1 MGLNF
6 GDKPTTTTG
15 TQLGQYPEW
24 MKKDMLEAQD
34 AYKRLYESNLK
45 RGYRPYTGMTTAGF
59 TPEQIASQQG
69 LASLVGSQAPI
80 QQEALGLTRGVS
92 SDFTPDQAQ
101 KYMSPYLR
109 ASLDA
114 QKAAAQRQFEGTKL
128 PQFEAEAVAAGGMS
142 GLGSRAGVQAA
153 ELQAGQNRLM
163 ADLEATG
170 QQKAYEDAQN
180 LFKSQKDRER
190 QAALALQ
197 TLNKEMFSGS
207 LKEQALLDAIGTEK
221 QQMAQ
226 TMLDEAQ
233 AKYYDKEEFARNE
246 LNKWYQSLLGNPIWK
261 QPNYQTAGTQ
271 AGGGPGLG
279 KTLMSLAG
287 IGLGLGGFK
296 LPFKGG
302 GSIGGGLAST
312 FQARP
317 YMNYMRRNMGGQV
330 VPPVVYRQE
339 NGQVVGED
347 DRSAIMKFLF
357 PGPSMAK
364 RGTMPKP
371 RINFPSKGDIEGDAE
386 ISKLLKTQKKLESL
400 RPKPNLQNVLK
411 GVTNQ
416 ASPDSAIPLK
426 QFTEGYKDEAKG
438 LSGLKKLSD
447 TPQAVDTTQADI
459 DKFLKKEGVGAAPDA
474 RDADDTEAA
483 FGAMERMGKVI
494 GGWNN
499 GRPIWIDAAASKKT
513 GKDYVDNL
521 VIDGVNATKKS
532 IDGQVAAKAKQITS
546 NESFNTKFAA
556 DVRKDIKTYTD
567 KVEARIGDDPYQR
580 QKFWFTVAAAI
591 GKPGGNAFTNLAN
604 GLKEA
609 TSNLD
614 LDRKEKNKLLNALDK
629 QRFNLETKVKE
640 KELAANLKGV
650 ELTAA
655 QETLLAKKG
664 QFIQDAVIKA
674 MNAGASFQKAL
685 AAARKEERLAKD
697 KTAPKFG
704 QAQKYV
710 TDRLKGIS
718 NLPMFSGGNPI
729 GKGAESFKN
738 ELILSISGAG
748 STQEAARRYKAAID
762 KWNKLSSTAR
772 QSFPNPP
779 PPPTS

>member
-15 TQLGQYPEW
+15 SSLGQYPSW
-24 MKKDMLEAQD
+24 MREDMLEAQD
-34 AYKRLYESNLK
+34 AYKRLYESNLE

-80 QQEALGLTRGVS
+80 QQEALGLTRGLS
-92 SDFTPDQAQ
+92 SDFTADQAQ

-114 QKAAAQRQFEGTKL
+114 QKAAAQRQFEGTRL
-128 PQFEAEAVAAGGMS
+128 PEFEAQAVAAGGMS

-180 LFKSQKDRER
+180 LFKSQKERER

-287 IGLGLGGFK
+287 IGLGLGGVK
-296 LPFKGG
+296 VPFMKGG

-312 FQARP
+312 SQARP

-339 NGQVVGED
+339 NAQVGNPIGE
-347 DRSAIMKFLF
+347 RTRALRKKIA
-357 PGPSMAK
+357 AK
-364 RGTMPKP
+364 S
-371 RINFPSKGDIEGDAE
+371 FIEKLVPP
-386 ISKLLKTQKKLESL
+386 ISKKERLGLTGVEAFRKQQKAKKDILKE
-400 RPKPNLQNVLK
+400 
-411 GVTNQ
+411 
-416 ASPDSAIPLK
+416 IPLS
-426 QFTEGYKDEAKG
+426 QYEEGYRDEAKRYDDSG
-438 LSGLKKLSD
+438 VTGLKKLSD
-447 TPQAVDTTQADI
+447 TPIIEQDKQSIENILTLQPNLRSEIEQYGLDDGDDTGGGIGVNNIALQNLAI
-459 DKFLKKEGVGAAPDA
+459 DRLSAKEEKGKIKYGT
-474 RDADDTEAA
+474 TEAA
-483 FGAMERMGKVI
+483 IKGAKEAVD
-494 GGWNN
+494 
-499 GRPIWIDAAASKKT
+499 GRVRALAEK
-513 GKDYVDNL
+513 
-521 VIDGVNATKKS
+521 ATSYK
-532 IDGQVAAKAKQITS
+532 
-546 NESFNTKFAA
+546 NFNTKFAA
-556 DVRKDIKTYTD
+556 DMRKDIKSYGD

-591 GKPGGNAFTNLAN
+591 GKPGGNAFTNLAD
-604 GLKEA
+604 GFKEA

-614 LDRKEKNKLLNALDK
+614 LDRKEKNKLLNALEK

-640 KELAANLKGV
+640 KELEGNLKSV
-650 ELTAA
+650 DITES
-655 QETLLAKKG
+655 QKTLLAKKS

-674 MNAGASFQKAL
+674 MNAGASYKKAL
-685 AAARKEERLAKD
+685 AAAMREERMLLKEKRKDKESDFKVKDLQSIRNSVNDMLLTLGGAFGRIGKAPLGTKELNIQNTLVTNATAIANGEMNGPDGKTGPAAVPAYLAK
-697 KTAPKFG
+697 
-704 QAQKYV
+704 
-710 TDRLKGIS
+710 
-718 NLPMFSGGNPI
+718 
-729 GKGAESFKN
+729 
-738 ELILSISGAG
+738 
-748 STQEAARRYKAAID
+748 AARDLGK
-762 KWNKLSSTAR
+762 
-772 QSFPNPP
+772 Q
-779 PPPTS
+779 